1 MKFFTDSVARCAA
14 RIGTLNGFERLP
26 NVSFET
32 PLLLI
37 YTKGG
42 SVPHLTKD
50 IFKNVTMEEQLLSV
64 SLSSTILMKDVIK
77 ELDTSF
83 ADFVSM
89 KEYINLLSIHD
100 PAYTTNSGFQ
110 QLDSISVWSRTG
122 RTVVSASKYME
133 LVQAYKPDL
142 YVALCD
148 GDTNVN
154 SSAKRVS
161 KAVRRSKTLL
171 EQCLDIH
178 LRSDAL
184 KSKGILGP
192 VEGGYNLQARE
203 ESIDYLKDKPLAGFV
218 IDGLHNN
225 GPSVQ
230 NISSE
235 QIKQVVRHTINLLPT
250 DKIRVSM
257 GCWNPATVLDL
268 IELGVDVF
276 DSSYPYV
283 ITEQSQALTFMCEHD
298 TAENNQYAMSIAEKR
313 YADDFSPICKTC
325 ECLACQ
331 NHSRA
336 YIHHLHHTKEML
348 GLVLL
353 MIHNIH
359 HYLQFF
365 SVIRDSI
372 KNGTFNQ
379 FQAKIRLKY
388 ATTNSESTTV

>member
-14 RIGTLNGFERLP
+14 RIGTLSGFERMP

-50 IFKNVTMEEQLLSV
+50 VFKMVTSEKQLLSV
-64 SLSSTILMKDVIK
+64 SLPSTLSMMDVIQ

-89 KEYINLLSIHD
+89 KEYIHFLSIHD
-100 PAYTTNSGFQ
+100 PAYATTSGFQ

-122 RTVVSASKYME
+122 RTLFTAKKYME

-148 GDTNVN
+148 GDTNSS
-154 SSAKRVS
+154 SSAKRVR
-161 KAVRRSKTLL
+161 KAINRSKTLL

-178 LRSDAL
+178 LSSDAL
-184 KSKGILGP
+184 KSKGVLGA
-192 VEGGYNLQARE
+192 VEGGYNVQARE

-225 GPSVQ
+225 GPDVQ
-230 NISSE
+230 DIPSGQVK
-235 QIKQVVRHTINLLPT
+235 QIIKHTINLLPA
-250 DKIRVSM
+250 DKVKVSM

-268 IELGVDVF
+268 VELGVDIF

-283 ITEQSQALTFMCEHD
+283 ITEQSQALIFLCDHD
-298 TAENNQYAMSIAEKR
+298 ACANDQYAMSITEKR
-313 YADDFSPICKTC
+313 YKDDFSPICKKCTC
-325 ECLACQ
+325 LTCQ
-331 NHSRA
+331 SHTRA
-336 YIHHLHHTKEML
+336 YLHHLQHTKEML
-348 GLVLL
+348 GSVLL
-353 MIHNIH
+353 MIHNVH
-359 HYLQFF
+359 QYLQFF
-365 SVIRDSI
+365 AAIRDSI
-372 KNGTFNQ
+372 KSGTFDQ
-379 FQAKIRLKY
+379 LQTRIRLKY
-388 ATTNSESTTV
+388 AAVDSESAVV